1 MKAILKMSEPLLIS
15 YGQTIFLQ
23 VLALVLIAAG
33 LALVLLGCLLRRRT
47 HTAGG
52 KTAFNG
58 IAAVSLLG
66 DRSNQ
71 QDFFLFPQGENYQ
84 QGRLAVVCDGM
95 GGLSGGEQA
104 SRVCAQKIFSGFYSR
119 PVQDNVCERLKAL
132 AEEADSEVSSLKD
145 ANGNLLRSGT
155 TLVAAVVKDG
165 KAYWV
170 SVGDSRIYLYQ
181 QGRIIQLTRDHNL
194 RMNLESRL
202 AAGLITREQMAAVP
216 KQEALTSFI
225 GKGRELIIDT
235 GELEFTGEDGS
246 LLLLCSDGLYKS
258 LSDMQIAELVQK
270 NIKNVQRLPEI
281 IANTALKTGNRK
293 HDNTTVLVIGR

>member
-1 MKAILKMSEPLLIS
+1 MKAILKVSEPLLIS

-47 HTAGG
+47 HTAVG

-71 QDFFLFPQGENYQ
+71 QDFFLFPQGENHP

-95 GGLSGGEQA
+95 GGLSAGEQA
-104 SRVCAQKIFSGFYSR
+104 SRICAQKIFSGFYSR
-119 PVQDNVCERLKAL
+119 ASQTNVCELLKAL
-132 AEEADSEVSSLKD
+132 AEEADREVSGLKD
-145 ANGNLLRSGT
+145 ANGNLLRCGT

-181 QGRIIQLTRDHNL
+181 KGRMIQLTRDHNL

-202 AAGLITREQMAAVP
+202 AAGLITREQMEAVP

-225 GKGRELIIDT
+225 GKGRDLIIDT

-258 LSDMQIAELVQK
+258 LSDKKILELIQA
-270 NIKNVQRLPEI
+270 NSKNVERLPEI
-281 IANTALKTGNRK
+281 IANTALRTGTRK